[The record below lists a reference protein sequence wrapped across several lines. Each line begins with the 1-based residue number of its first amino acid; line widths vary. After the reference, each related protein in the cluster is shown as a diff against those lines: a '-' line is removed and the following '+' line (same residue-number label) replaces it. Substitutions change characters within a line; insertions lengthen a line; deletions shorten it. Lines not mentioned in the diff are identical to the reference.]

1 MENYARAYTEVYY
14 AINNFEDN
22 LKTKIPEE
30 VLDFFRN
37 RMDLKYTP
45 VDSEMSE
52 EAKSILS
59 VVYSE
64 YLCSSEE
71 KLKWDELDEVFKK
84 QESVAKYEGIKPKN
98 EVVSENDG
106 VERNKEITV
115 IEKKSA
121 ISQLFSRIKTFF
133 KTLWRK

>member
-64 YLCSSEE
+64 YL
-71 KLKWDELDEVFKK
+71 
-84 QESVAKYEGIKPKN
+84 
-98 EVVSENDG
+98 
-106 VERNKEITV
+106 
-115 IEKKSA
+115 
-121 ISQLFSRIKTFF
+121 
-133 KTLWRK
+133 